1 MNEMTYEEMSV
12 LCSTLMDEVEAS
24 AYSGSSDD
32 GDPRMVKIME
42 LANLLNWFAPHLLDP
57 RFVPECE

>member
-1 MNEMTYEEMSV
+1 MTWEEMAV
-12 LCSTLMDEVEAS
+12 LCSALMDEVEAS

-42 LANLLNWFAPHLLDP
+42 MANLLNWFAPHLLDP
-57 RFVPECE
+57 RFG